1 MLGGIRIFVLG
12 LCCALLPAMLSGV
25 GKAKAAPY
33 AAMVMDMRD
42 GRVMHSRGADRR
54 QHPASLTKMMTLYL
68 TFEAIQH
75 GHIKL
80 DTRVRVSRKAASQT
94 GSRLRLRAGERV
106 TVRDM
111 IRATAIKSANDA
123 AMVLAEVI
131 GGSEKRFAQMMT
143 ARARQLGMASTTYK
157 NPHGL
162 TRTGHLT
169 TARDQAR
176 LARHLF
182 YDFPQYYN
190 IFSRKTE
197 RAAGRRIWTTN
208 RLLGTY
214 RGIEGLKTGY
224 TRAAGYNLV
233 ATAQRGSKRVIAVV
247 MGGSSSRWRNAR
259 VAELLDMGFQRA
271 KTRVAVSRPGR
282 SAGIVV
288 ASAPVPR
295 ARPASQSTGLA
306 ALADVLRAPAHAAV
320 DPGSHLAPGAAAL
333 PQLRDGVAM
342 AVAPTG
348 SATNESS
355 APGGAPLVP
364 MPRQRPRWAVIAGSY
379 SDEAGAIAK
388 LAKIAAT
395 RNLDLGGSESLISKR
410 KGRSG
415 ATVYDVRFEGFSKA
429 RAEAVCDRLGRHCR
443 TVSSGAR

>member
-1 MLGGIRIFVLG
+1 MSGGS
-12 LCCALLPAMLSGV
+12 AQ
-25 GKAKAAPY
+25 AAPY

-42 GRVMHSRGADRR
+42 GRVMHARGADRR

-68 TFEAIQH
+68 AFEAVEH
-75 GHIKL
+75 GHINL
-80 DTRVRVSRKAASQT
+80 GTRVRVSRKAAAQT

-106 TVRDM
+106 TIRDM

-123 AMVLAEVI
+123 AVVLAEAI

-143 ARARQLGMASTTYK
+143 SKARQLGMSSTTYR

-162 TRTGHLT
+162 TRSGHLT

-247 MGGSSSRWRNAR
+247 MGGKSSRWRNAR

-271 KTRVAVSRPGR
+271 KTRVAVHRPGQ
-282 SAGIVV
+282 SAGVEV
-288 ASAPVPR
+288 ARAPLPLPR
-295 ARPASQSTGLA
+295 PGSQPTGLA
-306 ALADVLRAPAHAAV
+306 ALAAALSSPAHAAV
-320 DPGSHLAPGAAAL
+320 DPSSRLAPTYAE
-333 PQLRDGVAM
+333 R
-342 AVAPTG
+342 
-348 SATNESS
+348 
-355 APGGAPLVP
+355 
-364 MPRQRPRWAVIAGSY
+364 PRQRGGAVDPARAGKPSRQPGMPIPPQRPGWAVVAGSY
-379 SDEAGAIAK
+379 TDEAGAVARLAAIAGR
-388 LAKIAAT
+388 
-395 RNLDLGGSESLISKR
+395 RNLDLGDTESVIAQRRS
-410 KGRSG
+410 GSG

-429 RAEAVCDRLGRHCR
+429 EATAVCKTLGRLCRTEAPDRLSPGR
-443 TVSSGAR
+443 